1 MNLENKMNPNSD
13 EVVYTMMIISLE
25 KKIKEQE
32 LIIKK
37 QSDLISGLGNVI
49 DTARKRQ
56 EIADNYIKTQK
67 LLIDL
72 LEKKANHNG

>member
-1 MNLENKMNPNSD
+1 MSRNPNGD
-13 EVVYTMMIISLE
+13 DVIYEMMIISLE

-49 DTARKRQ
+49 DTAKKRQ

-67 LLIDL
+67 QLIGL

>member
-1 MNLENKMNPNSD
+1 MNLENKMNVNSD

-25 KKIKEQE
+25 KKVKEQE

-37 QSDLISGLGNVI
+37 QSDLINGLGNVI

>member
-1 MNLENKMNPNSD
+1 MNPNSD

-25 KKIKEQE
+25 KKVKEQE

-37 QSDLISGLGNVI
+37 QSDLINGLGNVI
-49 DTARKRQ
+49 DTAKKRQ

>member
-1 MNLENKMNPNSD
+1 MNLENKMNVNSD
-13 EVVYTMMIISLE
+13 EVIYTMMIISLE
-25 KKIKEQE
+25 KKVKEQE

-37 QSDLISGLGNVI
+37 QSDLINGLGNVI

>member
-1 MNLENKMNPNSD
+1 MKMNPNSD

-25 KKIKEQE
+25 KKVKEQE

-37 QSDLISGLGNVI
+37 QSDLINGLGNVI
-49 DTARKRQ
+49 DTAKKRQ

>member
-1 MNLENKMNPNSD
+1 MNPNSD

-25 KKIKEQE
+25 KKVKEQE

-37 QSDLISGLGNVI
+37 QSDLINGLGNVI

>member
-1 MNLENKMNPNSD
+1 MKMNPNSD

-25 KKIKEQE
+25 KKVKEQE

-37 QSDLISGLGNVI
+37 QSDLINGLGNVI

>member
-1 MNLENKMNPNSD
+1 MSRNPNGD
-13 EVVYTMMIISLE
+13 DVIYEMMIISLE

-49 DTARKRQ
+49 DTAKKRQ

-67 LLIDL
+67 QLIDL

>member
-1 MNLENKMNPNSD
+1 MNPNSND
-13 EVVYTMMIISLE
+13 VIYEMMIVSLE

-32 LIIKK
+32 LIIQK
-37 QSDLISGLGNVI
+37 QSDLIVSLGNVI
-49 DTARKRQ
+49 DTSKKRQ

-72 LEKKANHNG
+72 LDKKEKHNG